1 MFTTWNQVT
10 GYLETIPSLKHL
22 LCKQEATDLTTGAA
36 TGSQYPQIKGESPRE
51 PWGHSYIWVRSPT
64 IVTDSVNRAFFLW
77 QRTQRLSTEGHCGQT
92 MLTELVNQATATK
105 KETFSAVT
113 KQEKIEI
120 PVVWCGIPVARI
132 NFHSSQKPKQQVTW
146 LLRLINVFF
155 AFLQA

>member
-1 MFTTWNQVT
+1 MKPGHRVPGDNSITQALALQTGGHRSDHWCCHRQPVSPNQ
-10 GYLETIPSLKHL
+10 GRK
-22 LCKQEATDLTTGAA
+22 
-36 TGSQYPQIKGESPRE
+36 PQRAL
-51 PWGHSYIWVRSPT
+51 GHSYIWVRSPI
-64 IVTDSVNRAFFLW
+64 IVTNSVNRAFFLW

-92 MLTELVNQATATK
+92 ILTELVNQATATK